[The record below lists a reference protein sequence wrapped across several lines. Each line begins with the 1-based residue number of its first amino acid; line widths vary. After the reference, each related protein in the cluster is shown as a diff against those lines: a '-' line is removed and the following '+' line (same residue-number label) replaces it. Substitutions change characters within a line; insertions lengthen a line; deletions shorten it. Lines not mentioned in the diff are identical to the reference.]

1 MKSTVN
7 FSTFCDSF
15 SETYKNNFSYEGKR
29 ALFDYLRNYEEET
42 GEEMELDPVAYCCEY
57 TEYDSLKELN
67 ESLDKPL
74 SLDSLRDH
82 TTVIECDNGHIIIQN
97 F

>member
-7 FSTFCDSF
+7 FSAFCDSF

-29 ALFDYLRNYEEET
+29 ALFDYLTNYEEET
-42 GEEMELDPVAYCCEY
+42 GEEMELDPVAFCCDF
-57 TEYDSLKELN
+57 TEYDSLEDLN
-67 ESLDKPL
+67 GNYDKHYTLDT
-74 SLDSLRDH
+74 LRDE
-82 TTVIECDNGHIIIQN
+82 TTVIECDNGHIIIQA